1 MPSITWTQIPNTLLT
16 TSLPSPPPC
25 AVSQG
30 WLLVLEGFGEANILR
45 IKATGR
51 WTPLEGLP
59 ACGPDGLMSMS
70 YPETGMILSDCSV
83 GALLGRIG
91 GSSASIKAASA
102 DPVVAG
108 ETKPFPIG
116 TTCIY
121 RLPEKAIGP
130 LFVGFNCLS
139 RPVRIDSIAVSVE
152 TARI

>member
-1 MPSITWTQIPNTLLT
+1 VNQ
-16 TSLPSPPPC
+16 
-25 AVSQG
+25 A
-30 WLLVLEGFGEANILR
+30 WLFVLEGFGEANILR
-45 IKATGR
+45 IKATGK

-59 ACGPDGLMSMS
+59 ACGPDGLMSMN
-70 YPETGMILSDCSV
+70 YPDTGLILSDCSV

-102 DPVVAG
+102 DPAAG

-116 TTCIY
+116 TSCIY

-139 RPVRIDSIAVSVE
+139 RPVRIDTIDVSVE

>member
-1 MPSITWTQIPNTLLT
+1 VPSITWTQIPNTLLG
-16 TSLPSPPPC
+16 TSLPSAPPC
-25 AVSQG
+25 TVNQA
-30 WLLVLEGFGEANILR
+30 WLLVLESFGEANILR
-45 IKATGR
+45 IKASGS

-59 ACGPDGLMSMS
+59 ACGPDGLMNMN
-70 YPETGMILSDCSV
+70 YPDTGLILSDCSV

-102 DPVVAG
+102 DAAAVG

-116 TTCIY
+116 TSCIY

-139 RPVRIDSIAVSVE
+139 RPVRIAAIVVSVE
-152 TARI
+152 SARV